1 MAGPFSALLLII
13 TLLLASVVL
22 QLLLNYV
29 LLRKSSRIQLL
40 PGPWPSP
47 VVGFLLELCQG
58 GKNLHKTFAS
68 LAQ

>member
-1 MAGPFSALLLII
+1 
-13 TLLLASVVL
+13 
-22 QLLLNYV
+22 
-29 LLRKSSRIQLL
+29 LL